1 MSLSSSVRISSHKEL
16 RGQTGL
22 HPLLEAF
29 VDSDHPET
37 DRDLDRLIY
46 LDLPRRGLAVIEAS
60 VSSENIAE
68 FLLATYHP
76 AGRREHL
83 VAIWEVSLNWAR
95 KQGAA
100 AVQIYYLKQS
110 GSGDVLE
117 ELGFP
122 TTTQIVVL
130 GREGKED
137 IPREQLPDPSIRRA
151 SSEQEW
157 PALVHLLE
165 LTLVNSL
172 DVPESIPLRH
182 PDALLRSWGKG
193 HTSEEIL
200 ILVAESQ
207 GQMVGFVVATHD
219 PDGEEDSGF
228 TIHYL
233 GVTEA
238 HRRQGWATRL
248 LEQFFRLAHDVGDG
262 KFAVYVDVRNQPAI
276 QLYQRFG
283 FREFEDLRLPIVF
296 QRLDQAT

>member
-1 MSLSSSVRISSHKEL
+1 MSLSSSVRISSHEEL

-29 VDSDHPET
+29 VDSEHPQS

-83 VAIWEVSLNWAR
+83 AR

-110 GSGDVLE
+110 SSEDVLE

-130 GREGKED
+130 GREDKED
-137 IPREQLPDPSIRRA
+137 VPRVQLPDPSIRRA

-182 PDALLRSWGKG
+182 PDALLRSWSKG
-193 HTSEEIL
+193 YTSEEIL